1 MKSFIKSKRFIAI
14 VLIVGVLSAIGF
26 SKGKDFK
33 MAKSLDIYYTLF
45 RELNLF
51 YVDQIQP
58 EKLVETSIESMLES
72 LDPYTKYIPEKDMD
86 DFKFMTTGNYG
97 GIGALIQKEGKHA
110 IISQPYKDFPADKAG
125 LKTADKILK
134 IDDQSIEGWSLQK
147 ISDHLKGVPETD
159 VKLLI
164 NRPGQEDPI
173 KKTVTRQKVHINSV
187 PYYSILDKDKGTGYI
202 RLSKFTENCSEEVR
216 SAYQDLEKNHELNSI
231 VLDLRSNPGGLLGE
245 AVKVANIFI
254 PKDKKIVST
263 KGRIEKWNKT
273 YKTEK
278 EAINTDIPVVIL
290 VNRASASASE
300 ILAGAIQ
307 DYDRGVIIGERTFGK
322 GLVQTTR
329 PLSYNGQLKVTAAK
343 YYIPSGRCIQ
353 AKDYSNRNEDGSV
366 GEIPDSLIQEFTT
379 ENGRKV
385 YDGGGIRPD
394 IEKESETLSKIE
406 QSLLGN
412 QLIFDFATEF
422 ALDHDSIPPVNK
434 YKISDQTYK
443 DFKDFLKSQ
452 EWEYTTRSEK
462 KLENLIETAKQEKY
476 YERAKS
482 SIETLKEKLSN
493 NKEKD
498 LKEFQ
503 PSIKQLLKEEI
514 ASRYYYRAGTI
525 EANLQ
530 EDKQVEKAL
539 SIINNEEF
547 YTNILVGKVERD
559 NVEAV
564 KND

>member
-164 NRPGQEDPI
+164 NRPGKEDPI
-173 KKTVTRQKVHINSV
+173 EKTVTRQKVHINSV

-216 SAYQDLEKNHELNSI
+216 SAYKDLEKNHELNSI
-231 VLDLRSNPGGLLGE
+231 VLDLRSNPGGLLDE
-245 AVKVANIFI
+245 AVKVANMFI
-254 PKDKKIVST
+254 QKDKKIVST
-263 KGRIEKWNKT
+263 KGRIKKWNKT

-412 QLIFDFATEF
+412 QLIFDFATQF
-422 ALDHDSIPPVNK
+422 ALEHDSIPPVHK
-434 YKISDQTYK
+434 YHISDQTYK

-498 LKEFQ
+498 LEEFQ

-547 YTNILVGKVERD
+547 YTNILHGKVERD

>member
-147 ISDHLKGVPETD
+147 ISDHLKGVPDTD

-164 NRPGQEDPI
+164 NRPGKKDPLE
-173 KKTVTRQKVHINSV
+173 KTVTRQKVHINSV

-216 SAYQDLEKNHELNSI
+216 SAYKNLEKNHELNSI
-231 VLDLRSNPGGLLGE
+231 VLDLRSNPGGLLDE
-245 AVKVANIFI
+245 AVKVANMFI

-263 KGRIEKWNKT
+263 KGRVEKWNKT

-412 QLIFDFATEF
+412 QLIFDFATQF
-422 ALDHDSIPPVNK
+422 ALGHDSIPPVHK
-434 YKISDQTYK
+434 YHISDQTYK

-498 LKEFQ
+498 LEEFQ

-547 YTNILVGKVERD
+547 YTNILLGKVERD